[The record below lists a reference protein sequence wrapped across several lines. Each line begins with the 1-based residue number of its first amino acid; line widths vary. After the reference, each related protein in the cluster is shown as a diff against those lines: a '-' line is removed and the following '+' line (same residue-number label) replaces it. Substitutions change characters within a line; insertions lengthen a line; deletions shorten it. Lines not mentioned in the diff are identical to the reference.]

1 MTESDTTASLS
12 PAEWRLIEAL
22 RELPEGQVKDKV
34 HGVLQELLFYVRNP
48 RCQGMLPEGFPCGD
62 PRATCEECHRI
73 WDLLGN
79 LEGRLR
85 RD

>member
-12 PAEWRLIEAL
+12 PAEWRLIESL

-34 HGVLQELLFYVRNP
+34 HGVLLELLFYVRNP

-62 PRATCEECHRI
+62 PRATCEECHQI
-73 WDLLGN
+73 WDLLQN
-79 LEGRLR
+79 IEGRLSKG
-85 RD
+85 